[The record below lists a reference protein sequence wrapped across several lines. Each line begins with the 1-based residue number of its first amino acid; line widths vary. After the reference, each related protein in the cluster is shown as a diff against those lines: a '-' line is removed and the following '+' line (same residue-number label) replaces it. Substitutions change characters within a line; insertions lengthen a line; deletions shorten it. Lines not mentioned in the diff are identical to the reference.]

1 MENSDRFQRAIAEFD
16 LLNGRDPNHRVV
28 EGGAVPFELFF
39 AGKLTEWVLR
49 LNPAPSEA
57 ALLAARCQHL
67 CRWEIPRSDYP
78 MGRSGYLAWRR
89 DLKMFHADRSAEVL
103 QKVGYDSQTID
114 RVRSIN
120 LKKDLRK
127 DADVQLIEDA
137 LCLVFLQ
144 EQFDDLAAKT
154 PEKKMARIVRKTWKK
169 MSNRARQLA
178 MELKSSEE
186 AAKLLRNQS
195 RLGEIHS

>member
-1 MENSDRFQRAIAEFD
+1 MENSDRFHRAIAEFD
-16 LLNGRDPNHRVV
+16 LLNGRDPNHRRV
-28 EGGAVPFELFF
+28 EGEAVPFELFF
-39 AGKLTEWVLR
+39 ARRLTEWVLR
-49 LNPAPSEA
+49 LEPAPSEA
-57 ALLAARCQHL
+57 VLLAARCQHL

-89 DLKMFHADRSAEVL
+89 DLKVFHADRSAEVL

-144 EQFDDLAAKT
+144 EQLDDLAAKT
-154 PEKKMARIVRKTWKK
+154 PEEKMARILRKTWRK
-169 MSNRARQLA
+169 MSRQARQMA
-178 MELKSSEE
+178 MELTYSEE
-186 AAKLLRNQS
+186 AAKLLRNM
-195 RLGEIHS
+195 EKN